1 LSVSPAHFAFP
12 VPRRKRRRVR
22 VGLLYVRALIAE
34 FRWTLFGLLIAL
46 SIGTA
51 VILLSPEVRFDG
63 KPPTVPMAI
72 YSAWMSLLAQPT
84 LNPPPSEILM
94 VLFAVYPLLGFGLI
108 GEGIV
113 RLGFLMVSRRRG
125 EKEWTLVMASTYR
138 DHVILC
144 GLGHLGIRVLEQ
156 YIRAG
161 IGVVVIERDE
171 KNPFIARAKEWNV
184 PVLLADMKDD
194 QSLLDAGIKH
204 ARAVV
209 MTTNDDVANLEV
221 ALDSRRMNPNARVCM
236 RLFDQQLASKITGAF
251 GIDTA
256 FSASAL
262 AAPLVAG
269 MSVGASVLST
279 AVVAGQPHVIAEMA
293 VASGSQLAGKTVGE
307 VEAAHAARVLALRA
321 TEATAETAKSPPLS
335 TDSISPATVLTIH
348 IAADRLASVAAAAR
362 G

>member
-1 LSVSPAHFAFP
+1 
-12 VPRRKRRRVR
+12 
-22 VGLLYVRALIAE
+22 
-34 FRWTLFGLLIAL
+34 
-46 SIGTA
+46 
-51 VILLSPEVRFDG
+51 
-63 KPPTVPMAI
+63 
-72 YSAWMSLLAQPT
+72 
-84 LNPPPSEILM
+84 
-94 VLFAVYPLLGFGLI
+94 
-108 GEGIV
+108 
-113 RLGFLMVSRRRG
+113 
-125 EKEWTLVMASTYR
+125 
-138 DHVILC
+138 VILC

-184 PVLLADMKDD
+184 PILLADMKDD

-321 TEATAETAKSPPLS
+321 TEATAETSHSPPAA
-335 TDSISPATVLTIH
+335 TDSIAPATVLTIH